1 MNTHTI
7 EFREVQIEVT
17 GTYYAGSFGDWET
30 PPECQDFEIEKITA
44 SDIDLTVMLEENMN
58 EIKNLVI
65 DKIYS

>member
-7 EFREVQIEVT
+7 EFRKVQIEVT
-17 GTYYAGSFGDWET
+17 GTYSAGSFGDWET
-30 PPECQDFEIEKITA
+30 PPECQDFEIENITA